1 MNDRIPTVSL
11 KDLVEVGAYYGH
23 KKTRRRPKMEPY
35 LYAEQEGMDII
46 DLRQTQGL
54 MQRALEEIYKV
65 AKNNGKILFVGTKSQ
80 AKDLVAEYAQ
90 KCGQHYVNTRWLGGI
105 LTNWHTI
112 ARSISSLEEKEQL
125 LADEEK
131 LTAYT
136 KKEILQITRQKD
148 KLLATL
154 GGIRN
159 LNGLPDLLIV
169 IDTNREDLAI
179 KEGAKLGVKIVAIV
193 DSNAS
198 PDDVDFIIP
207 ANDDA
212 IKAIRLYCE
221 LMSNAVLLG
230 IEDSLKEAGVDVKTF
245 SAKTAPVVGY
255 TNKSKHTK
263 KINTPK
269 TTSGYQV
276 KSDVSDDNLEKI
288 MATNSV
294 SKTPAN

>member
-1 MNDRIPTVSL
+1 MNDRIPKVIL

-54 MQRALEEIYKV
+54 MQRALGEIYTV

-80 AKDLVAEYAQ
+80 AKDLIAEYAQ

-112 ARSISSLEEKEQL
+112 AKSINSLEEKENL

-148 KLLATL
+148 KLLGTL

-159 LNGLPDLLIV
+159 LQGTPDLLVV

-179 KEGAKLGVKIVAIV
+179 KEAAKLGVKIVAIV

-198 PDDVDFIIP
+198 PDNIDYIIP

-221 LMSNAVLLG
+221 LMCNTVLVG

-245 SAKTAPVVGY
+245 SAKSTPVVGY
-255 TNKSKHTK
+255 DNKSKNTK
-263 KINTPK
+263 RINTPK
-269 TTSGYQV
+269 ALSGQQV
-276 KSDVSDDNLEKI
+276 KSDVSDDSLEKI
-288 MATNSV
+288 MATTSSTKN
-294 SKTPAN
+294 